1 MKDESLPPPINK
13 DDIASLQA
21 DPECLLKQTH
31 DIHMPWASKPF
42 CDKLFSTT
50 RNLCDRIMN
59 EENDDFH
66 PGHGIFNF

>member
-42 CDKLFSTT
+42 CDKLF
-50 RNLCDRIMN
+50 
-59 EENDDFH
+59 NDKKFVTE
-66 PGHGIFNF
+66 